1 MKKFSSNQIKTFAV
15 DIIYDIIGGMLYAAG
30 IYTFAST
37 ANFSPG
43 GISGLA
49 LIINHLW
56 KLPIGLCTLLLNV
69 PIIIICIKTLGKRFF
84 LRSIKTMAISA
95 LIMDFVFPLLPTYS
109 GNQLLAALFAGL
121 LSGAGLAFV
130 YMRDSSTGGTDFL
143 IMSVRKKYPH
153 MSIGSISLI
162 IDGVVILLGGVVYG
176 GVDAVLYGIVMT
188 IGYTIV
194 VDKIMYGA
202 DSRKMSMIISDHS
215 DEIARRIGFEIERG
229 VTMLKGTGT
238 YTGAERR
245 MLMCICTKAELYKI
259 KRLTYSIDPNAIVMF
274 IPLDAAY
281 GEGFIGLED

>member
-1 MKKFSSNQIKTFAV
+1 MKKISKNQIKTLAI
-15 DIIYDIIGGMLYAAG
+15 DLIYDVIGGMLYAAG

-56 KLPIGLCTLLLNV
+56 KLPIGLCTLLLNI
-69 PIIIICIKTLGKRFF
+69 PIVIICITTLGKRFF
-84 LRSIKTMAISA
+84 LRSLKTMAISA
-95 LIMDFVFPLLPTYS
+95 LIMDVVFPLLPTYS

-153 MSIGSISLI
+153 MSIGSISMV
-162 IDGVVILLGGVVYG
+162 IDGVVILLGGIVYG
-176 GVDAVLYGIVMT
+176 GIDAILYGVIMT
-188 IGYTIV
+188 ISYTIV

-215 DEIARRIGFEIERG
+215 DEIARRIGLEIERG

-259 KRLTYSIDPNAIVMF
+259 KRLTYSIDQNAIVMF
-274 IPLDAAY
+274 VPLDAAY
-281 GEGFIGLED
+281 GDGFIGLED

>member
-1 MKKFSSNQIKTFAV
+1 MKKISKNQIKTLAI
-15 DIIYDIIGGMLYAAG
+15 DLIYDVIGGMLYAAG

-56 KLPIGLCTLLLNV
+56 KLPIGLCTLLLNI
-69 PIIIICIKTLGKRFF
+69 PIVIICITTLGKRFF
-84 LRSIKTMAISA
+84 LRSLKTMAISA
-95 LIMDFVFPLLPTYS
+95 LIMDVVFPLLPTYS

-153 MSIGSISLI
+153 MSIGSISMV
-162 IDGVVILLGGVVYG
+162 IDGVVILLGGIVYG
-176 GVDAVLYGIVMT
+176 GIDAILYGVIMT
-188 IGYTIV
+188 ISYTIV

-215 DEIARRIGFEIERG
+215 DEIARRIGVEIERG

-259 KRLTYSIDPNAIVMF
+259 KRLTYSIDQNAIVMF
-274 IPLDAAY
+274 VPLDAAY
-281 GEGFIGLED
+281 GDGFIGLED

>member
-1 MKKFSSNQIKTFAV
+1 MKKISKNQIKTLAV
-15 DIIYDIIGGMLYAAG
+15 DLIYDIIGGMLYAAG

-43 GISGLA
+43 GVSGLA
-49 LIINHLW
+49 LIMNHLW
-56 KLPIGLCTLLLNV
+56 KLPIGLGTLLLNI
-69 PIIIICIKTLGKRFF
+69 PIIIVCITTLGKRFF
-84 LRSIKTMAISA
+84 LRSLKTMAVSA
-95 LIMDFVFPLLPTYS
+95 LIMDVIFPLLPTYS

-121 LSGAGLAFV
+121 LSGAGLAFI

-143 IMSVRKKYPH
+143 IMSIRKKYPH
-153 MSIGSISLI
+153 MSIGSISLV
-162 IDGVVILLGGVVYG
+162 IDGVVILLGGIVYG
-176 GVDAVLYGIVMT
+176 EVDAVLYGIIMT
-188 IGYTIV
+188 ISCTIV
-194 VDKIMYGA
+194 VDKLMYGA
-202 DSRKMSMIISDHS
+202 DSRKMAMIISDQS
-215 DEIARRIGFEIERG
+215 GEIARRIGVELERG

-259 KRLTYSIDPNAIVMF
+259 KRLTYSIDTNAMVMF

>member
-1 MKKFSSNQIKTFAV
+1 MKKISKNQIKTLAI
-15 DIIYDIIGGMLYAAG
+15 DLIYDVIGGMLYAAG

-49 LIINHLW
+49 LIVNHLW

-69 PIIIICIKTLGKRFF
+69 PIVIICITTLGKRFF
-84 LRSIKTMAISA
+84 LRSLKTMAISA
-95 LIMDFVFPLLPTYS
+95 LIMDVVFPLLPTYS

-153 MSIGSISLI
+153 MSIGSISMV
-162 IDGVVILLGGVVYG
+162 IDGVVILLGGIVYG
-176 GVDAVLYGIVMT
+176 GIDAILYGIIMT

-259 KRLTYSIDPNAIVMF
+259 KRLTYSIDRNAIVMF

-281 GEGFIGLED
+281 GDGFIGLED